1 MKNFPISFPS
11 REDTASFK
19 DLSFTRMVI
28 LICTISLF
36 WLTLSTA
43 TARASEPWDKA
54 DKFMFMNFLALS
66 VVDWGQ
72 TVDISKRPDEYYEKY
87 NWILKGHPTT
97 LKTHLYF
104 ASSILA
110 NYLIVDFLP
119 KTWRKV
125 WMGGGIALELFMTAN
140 NASIGLNMR
149 F

>member
-1 MKNFPISFPS
+1 
-11 REDTASFK
+11 
-19 DLSFTRMVI
+19 MVI
-28 LICTISLF
+28 LICITSIFL
-36 WLTLSTA
+36 LTLSTPPA
-43 TARASEPWDKA
+43 GAREPWDKA

-97 LKTHLYF
+97 MKTHIYF

-125 WMGGGIALELFMTAN
+125 WLGGGIALELFMTAN